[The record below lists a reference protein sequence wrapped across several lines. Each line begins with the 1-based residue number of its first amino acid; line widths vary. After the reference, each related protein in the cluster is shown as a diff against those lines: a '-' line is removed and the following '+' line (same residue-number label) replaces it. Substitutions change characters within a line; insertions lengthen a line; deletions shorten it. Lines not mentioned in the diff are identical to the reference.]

1 MVISH
6 FVYLFVS
13 WWNILIQVFVRTCVF
28 SFLGCI
34 PKSGIVRLYGNFMFH
49 FLRNSQTI
57 FQSGRATSHPHWQE
71 ESVLWPHPGIAS
83 HILNTYLLSFDSSQ
97 LVGVKWGLI
106 VGLVCISL
114 ITMSIFSWAYWPF
127 VHLLWRNI
135 YLNNQIIFCYFNF
148 IVENLS
154 KMGQSTFTLD
164 WYFHDCTL
172 NLLACWCW
180 MFCWAFRT
188 SAKPQSFYFFF
199 YFPERLCWEL
209 PVDRVWA
216 NGT

>member
-1 MVISH
+1 M
-6 FVYLFVS
+6 
-13 WWNILIQVFVRTCVF
+13 
-28 SFLGCI
+28 
-34 PKSGIVRLYGNFMFH
+34 
-49 FLRNSQTI
+49 
-57 FQSGRATSHPHWQE
+57 
-71 ESVLWPHPGIAS
+71 
-83 HILNTYLLSFDSSQ
+83 D
-97 LVGVKWGLI
+97 VKWYLI
-106 VGLVCISL
+106 VVLIFISL
-114 ITMSIFSWAYWPF
+114 MISVVRASFHVLIG
-127 VHLLWRNI
+127 HLYFFLWRNI